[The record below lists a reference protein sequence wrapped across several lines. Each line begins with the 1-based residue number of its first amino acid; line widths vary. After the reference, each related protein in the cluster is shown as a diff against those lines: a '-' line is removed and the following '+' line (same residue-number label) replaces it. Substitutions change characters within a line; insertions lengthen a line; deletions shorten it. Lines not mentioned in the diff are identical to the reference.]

1 MDIKQIKSDF
11 PILKQKINGK
21 LLVYLDSAATSQ
33 KPKQVIAGEKI
44 FYETINANVAR
55 SVHYLSEKA
64 TEAYE
69 NSRKKVARFINSSE
83 NEIIFVR
90 NTTEAINLAANCI
103 GFKKNDEIITTIME
117 HHSNFVPWQI
127 VCEKT
132 GAKLKIVDILPD
144 GSLDLKQFE
153 KFLNN
158 KTKLV
163 AITHVSNVLGTINPV
178 KEITALAK
186 KFNTLVLIDGAQGA
200 PHLKVD
206 VKDIGCD
213 FYVFSGHKMLAP
225 TGIGVLFGRKDV
237 LDKMHPFMYGG
248 HMIKKVT
255 KENSTFQDAPERFE
269 AGTANFA
276 GAVALAIAI
285 DYLEKIGMNKIS
297 EHEKELTKYA
307 LEKLLKIKNTIV
319 YGPKDADLRG
329 GVISFN
335 IKGAHPHDVAQILDS
350 EGIAIRSGHAC
361 AMPLLQRLGVES
373 VCRASFYIYND
384 KKDVDALVK
393 GIGKVKEVLKLTQC

>member
-1 MDIKQIKSDF
+1 MADFSKIKFDF
-11 PILKQKINGK
+11 PILKQKINGRR
-21 LLVYLDSAATSQ
+21 LVYLDSAATSQ
-33 KPKQVIAGEKI
+33 KPSQVIEAEKV

-69 NSRKKVARFINSSE
+69 TSRKRVADFINSDE

-90 NTTEAINLAANCI
+90 NTTEAINLIANCLD
-103 GFKKNDEIITTIME
+103 FKKDDEIITTIME
-117 HHSNFVPWQI
+117 HHSNLVPWQVI
-127 VCEKT
+127 CEKT

-144 GSLDLKQFE
+144 GTLDLKQFE
-153 KFLNN
+153 KFLSN
-158 KTKLV
+158 KTKLI
-163 AITHVSNVLGTINPV
+163 AITHISNVLGTINPV
-178 KEITALAK
+178 KKIIQFAK
-186 KFNTLVLIDGAQGA
+186 KFGALVLIDGAQGV

-213 FYVFSGHKMLAP
+213 FYAFSGHKMLAP
-225 TGIGVLFGRKDV
+225 TGIGVLYGRKEL
-237 LDKMHPFMYGG
+237 LDNMHPYMYGG

-255 KENSTFQDAPERFE
+255 KENSEFNDVPERFE

-276 GAVALAIAI
+276 GAVALGAAV
-285 DYLEKIGMNKIS
+285 DYLEKIGMENVLA
-297 EHEKELTKYA
+297 HEKELTRYA
-307 LEKLLKIKNTIV
+307 LEKLSKIKDLEI
-319 YGPKDADLRG
+319 YGPKSAEQRG
-329 GVISFN
+329 GVIAFN

-361 AMPLLQRLGVES
+361 AMPLMQRLGVES

-384 KKDVDALVK
+384 KEDVDALID
-393 GIGKVKEVLKLTQC
+393 GLEKVKEVLRLK

>member
-1 MDIKQIKSDF
+1 MLSTKMDCKKDF
-11 PILKQKINGK
+11 PILKQKINGRH
-21 LLVYLDSAATSQ
+21 LVYLDSAATSQ
-33 KPKQVIAGEKI
+33 KPKQVIEAEKI

-69 NSRKKVARFINSSE
+69 ASRKKVADFVNAGE

-90 NTTEAINLAANCI
+90 NTTEAINLVANCLD
-103 GFKKNDEIITTIME
+103 FKKDDEIITTIME
-117 HHSNFVPWQI
+117 HHSNLVPWQVI
-127 VCEKT
+127 CEKT
-132 GAKLKIVDILPD
+132 GTKLKIIDILPD
-144 GSLDLKQFE
+144 GMLDLKQFE
-153 KFLNN
+153 NFLSN
-158 KTKLV
+158 KTKLI

-178 KEITALAK
+178 KEITKLAK
-186 KFNTLVLIDGAQGA
+186 KFGALVLIDGAQGV

-206 VKDIGCD
+206 VRDIGCD
-213 FYVFSGHKMLAP
+213 FYAFSGHKMLAP
-225 TGIGVLFGRKDV
+225 TGIGVLYGRKE
-237 LDKMHPFMYGG
+237 LLNKMHPFLYGG

-255 KENSTFQDAPERFE
+255 KENSTFSDAPERFE

-276 GAVALAIAI
+276 GAVALGNAI
-285 DYLEKIGMNKIS
+285 DYLQNIGMENVQAY
-297 EHEKELTKYA
+297 ELELTKYA
-307 LEKLLKIKNTIV
+307 MEKLLKIKNLEI
-319 YGPKDADLRG
+319 YSPKNIEQRG
-329 GVISFN
+329 SVISFN

-361 AMPLLQRLGVES
+361 AMPLMQRLGVES

-393 GIGKVKEVLKLTQC
+393 GLEKVRKGLKL

>member
-21 LLVYLDSAATSQ
+21 PLVYLDSAATSQ

-237 LDKMHPFMYGG
+237 LGKMHPFMYGG

-384 KKDVDALVK
+384 KKDVD
-393 GIGKVKEVLKLTQC
+393 